1 MTQQLTEWQIEEWIR
16 DYGFML
22 DEIKRL
28 NKMLNKV
35 SPIIQK
41 LTATYGIES
50 TLPKGSAGI
59 SQAELNQLDRRE
71 KRYYRY
77 LEIVHFLEAATDDI
91 EDEKEQTIYD
101 LMLEGMTY
109 TQIAEHMKKTRKTI
123 RVSKESIIST
133 IAQKA
138 QKIQLDQKLKSINN
152 SSYNVREAV
161 TALNKC

>member
-1 MTQQLTEWQIEEWIR
+1 MTQQLTEWQVEEWIR

-28 NKMLNKV
+28 NNMLNKV
-35 SPIIQK
+35 QPVNQK
-41 LTATYGIES
+41 LTATYGIEA
-50 TLPKGSAGI
+50 TLPKGSSGI

-77 LEIVHFLEAATDDI
+77 LEIVHFLDSVIDEI
-91 EDEKEQTIYD
+91 EDEREKVIYD
-101 LMLEGMTY
+101 FMLEGMTY
-109 TQIAEHMKKTRKTI
+109 TEIAERFRCTRKTV
-123 RVSKESIIST
+123 RVSKESIISKV
-133 IAQKA
+133 AQKA
-138 QKIQLDQKLKSINN
+138 QEKQLIQVLNSIKN

>member
-28 NKMLNKV
+28 NNMLNKV

-59 SQAELNQLDRRE
+59 SQAELNQLDRME

-77 LEIVHFLEAATDDI
+77 LEIVHFLDSVTGEI
-91 EDEKEQTIYD
+91 EDEREKVIYD

-152 SSYNVREAV
+152 SSYNVGEAV
-161 TALNKC
+161 TAVNKC